1 MATGTRASEPK
12 PIGTAILDQLVKL
25 DARSLSPTNAREML
39 EIRFDATH
47 RARVRHLSAKARE
60 GRLSDAEQGELD
72 EYLHV
77 ADLLAI
83 LHSKARQALK
93 NAGAAS

>member
-1 MATGTRASEPK
+1 MATTAPTSK
-12 PIGTAILDQLVKL
+12 PIAIGTAILDQLVSL
-25 DARSLSPTNAREML
+25 DARSLSPETAREL
-39 EIRFDATH
+39 LGVDFEPEA
-47 RARVRHLSAKARE
+47 RARIKALLAEAQE
-60 GRLSDAEQGELD
+60 GRLGRDEQDQLD

-93 NAGAAS
+93 RSRKTT